1 MNRLSRLT
9 LIFAVVFAILILT
22 PAFLSSQF
30 GPYPLLKIGDV
41 TDVLTPI
48 ILLPLYWLLFRID
61 DNRAFSVREVLVF
74 LVFAA
79 LWAEGHGM
87 HLGANS
93 IGHLLEAEKTS
104 DAGQLTHFYDEI
116 LGH

>member
-1 MNRLSRLT
+1 MTRLARLT
-9 LIFAVVFAILILT
+9 LIFAVIFAVLIIT

-30 GPYPLLKIGDV
+30 GPYPLLKVGDV

-61 DNRAFSVREVLVF
+61 DDRAFSVREVLVF
-74 LVFAA
+74 LVFTAV
-79 LWAEGHGM
+79 WAEGHGV

-93 IGHLLEAEKTS
+93 IGHLLESEKNT

-116 LGH
+116 LG